1 MVLCMQ
7 CSSAGPIYVLSQ
19 RPTRALRAGS
29 NGRRRPDIK
38 SNQPTEYNKTQCAP
52 GARALHPDLAAALLT
67 QPCARAQARPVDVPR
82 CRHAKATRPKKVS
95 GRLALLPHARAS
107 KACGN
112 ALRRAC
118 QVWRGSKLCDFAF
131 VTTHLL
137 ERTRCVL
144 RARLPHAR
152 RASRGSHTPTSSPPQ
167 MIDQAA
173 SACRALHSSHR
184 ARLSVVEIAR
194 DCGRSTRR
202 GRPRLQAPHQRIGW
216 GGCDAGTLCGRPR
229 AA

>member
-1 MVLCMQ
+1 MRHLVAASGARSLTGRVGGAAWYFV
-7 CSSAGPIYVLSQ
+7 CS
-19 RPTRALRAGS
+19 ALRLAPYMCS
-29 NGRRRPDIK
+29 RKGRRVRSGRGAMAGGGRIK
-38 SNQPTEYNKTQCAP
+38 SLTNRIQKDRQCAP

-67 QPCARAQARPVDVPR
+67 QTCARAQARPVDVPR

-107 KACGN
+107 KLCGN

-152 RASRGSHTPTSSPPQ
+152 RASRGSRPPASIPPQ
-167 MIDQAA
+167 TD
-173 SACRALHSSHR
+173 
-184 ARLSVVEIAR
+184 
-194 DCGRSTRR
+194 
-202 GRPRLQAPHQRIGW
+202 
-216 GGCDAGTLCGRPR
+216 
-229 AA
+229 